1 MLTVTS
7 PSQGPQRASLTGSP
21 KSPRAQIHEERLL
34 NSLADIR
41 WKSVAAGAANGLLFL
56 VIAGVGELI
65 HQAVVDDPCDSSW
78 SYLLFAVQMFGYL
91 FAGYV
96 GARYQ
101 PERPLTHGALAA
113 LGAVIAGL
121 VLGAALSSFVDTA
134 DCGNEFVIV
143 VFSRSLFAVGLGLV
157 GATFGQ
163 RALRIYGLPG
173 DETPRSDTD
182 A

>member
-1 MLTVTS
+1 M
-7 PSQGPQRASLTGSP
+7 
-21 KSPRAQIHEERLL
+21 

>member
-1 MLTVTS
+1 M
-7 PSQGPQRASLTGSP
+7 
-21 KSPRAQIHEERLL
+21 
-34 NSLADIR
+34 NNLADIH

-56 VIAGVGELI
+56 VVAGVGELV

-78 SYLLFAVQMFGYL
+78 SYLLFAIQMFGYL

-101 PERPLTHGALAA
+101 EDRPLTHGALAA
-113 LGAVIAGL
+113 LGAVVAGL
-121 VLGAALSSFVDTA
+121 ILGALLSTFVDTA
-134 DCGNEFVIV
+134 DCGNQFVIV
-143 VFSRSLFAVGLGLV
+143 VFSRSLFAVGLGLI

-173 DETPRSDTD
+173 TD
-182 A
+182 SPKGPAEDDK